1 MQLISDEILIDS
13 GQKLPINEAIY
24 PMFDEFKFWDPA
36 AWTDGHPF
44 EMYKQMREQAPVMWS
59 PTEKEISGFWSITR
73 YEDIKS
79 VELAHRVF
87 PHSAAASIWPY
98 RNANTGDQKS

>member
-24 PMFDEFKFWDPA
+24 PMFNEFKFWDPA

-44 EMYKQMREQAPVMWS
+44 EMYKQMREQ
-59 PTEKEISGFWSITR
+59 
-73 YEDIKS
+73 
-79 VELAHRVF
+79 
-87 PHSAAASIWPY
+87 Y
-98 RNANTGDQKS
+98 R